1 MSARSGAR
9 SEERPEMCTEMRTGM
24 RPEARLEAGGAAI
37 ELLRV
42 PAALFGFVLAL
53 RAGLYRV
60 GLLRPKR
67 VTVPVISVGNLT
79 VGGTGKTPMVLQLAQ
94 ELARRGLVP
103 AVVARGYGAHVDGLN
118 DEGAELAHRF
128 EGLVQA
134 QHPKRVLAAQRA
146 IACGA
151 QALVLDD
158 GFQHRQLH
166 RDLDLVLVDAT
177 RPWGLRSTR
186 ALLPRGLLREAPTAL
201 RRADLLVLTRADQ
214 VDAAALGALRAE
226 LAALA
231 PGVAQLVCVH
241 EPDVLV
247 DEQGQRH
254 ALSWLAGRE
263 VCAVSGLGNPQA
275 FERTLEQLG
284 ARLAQT
290 VRRPDH
296 HAWTREDLAGLDP
309 EVPLVCTG
317 KDAPKLRRLGVAYR
331 ALWVSARIT
340 EGAAVLEA
348 RLDTL
353 TPTPTRKLERT
364 RRKRLVD

>member
-1 MSARSGAR
+1 MSARAGAHAEVRPVVR
-9 SEERPEMCTEMRTGM
+9 SED
-24 RPEARLEAGGAAI
+24 RLEAGGAAI

-42 PAALFGFVLAL
+42 PAVLFGVVLAL
-53 RAGLYRV
+53 RAGLYRL
-60 GLLRPKR
+60 GLVRPQR
-67 VTVPVISVGNLT
+67 VAVPVISVGNLT
-79 VGGTGKTPMVLQLAQ
+79 VGGTGKTPMVLYLAQ

-103 AVVARGYGAHVDGLN
+103 AVVARGYGAQVDGLN

-128 EGLVQA
+128 EGLVQV
-134 QHPKRVLAAQRA
+134 QNPKRVLAAQRA
-146 IACGA
+146 VASGA
-151 QALVLDD
+151 QAVVLDD

-201 RRADLLVLTRADQ
+201 QRADVLVLTRADQ
-214 VDAAALGALRAE
+214 VDAASLAALRAE
-226 LAALA
+226 LAGLA
-231 PGVAQLVCVH
+231 PGVAQVVCVH
-241 EPDVLV
+241 EPEALV
-247 DEQGQRH
+247 DHEGQRESL
-254 ALSWLAGRE
+254 AWLAGRA
-263 VCAVSGLGNPQA
+263 VCAVSGLGNPAA
-275 FERTLEQLG
+275 FERTLERLG
-284 ARLAQT
+284 ARVTQT

-296 HAWTREDLAGLDP
+296 HAWASADLSGVDP
-309 EVPLVCTG
+309 ELPLVCSG

-331 ALWVSARIT
+331 ALWISARIT